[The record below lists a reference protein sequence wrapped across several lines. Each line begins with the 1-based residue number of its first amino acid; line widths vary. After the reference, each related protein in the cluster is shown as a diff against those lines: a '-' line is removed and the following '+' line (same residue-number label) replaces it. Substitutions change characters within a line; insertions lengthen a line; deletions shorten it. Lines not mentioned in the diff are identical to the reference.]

1 MPHTLSRKATGFCMT
16 PRAIR
21 SPARVVWFLAGAV
34 SALLAG
40 VGAPLSTRAAVLD
53 HATTNYLTHCGGCH
67 GIEGVSARTFV
78 PVLRDHV
85 GTFLCSAE
93 GRAYI
98 GRVPGVSMSL
108 IRDDQELADV
118 MNFVLFRLG
127 GASTPAGTKPFTAA
141 EIHVARAQPIA
152 STDLL
157 ALRAEVLARAAAQ
170 CPR

>member
-1 MPHTLSRKATGFCMT
+1 MLHTLFRNVVGFCA
-16 PRAIR
+16 PW
-21 SPARVVWFLAGAV
+21 PAGREMCLAGAV
-34 SALLAG
+34 SALWVVPPSMAG
-40 VGAPLSTRAAVLD
+40 AAVLD

-78 PVLRDHV
+78 PVLRNHV
-85 GTFLCSAE
+85 GTFACSAE

-118 MNFVLFRLG
+118 MNFVLFRMG
-127 GASTPAGTKPFTAA
+127 GASTPVKTKPFTAA
-141 EIHVARAQPIA
+141 EIHTLRAQPIA

>member
-1 MPHTLSRKATGFCMT
+1 MLHTLFRNVAGVRTL
-16 PRAIR
+16 R
-21 SPARVVWFLAGAV
+21 PARRMLCLAGAV
-34 SALLAG
+34 SAFLLWTDTAPTAG
-40 VGAPLSTRAAVLD
+40 AAMLD

-78 PVLRDHV
+78 PILRDHV
-85 GTFLCSAE
+85 GTFACSAE

-118 MNFVLFRLG
+118 MNFVLFRMG

-141 EIHVARAQPIA
+141 EIHTLRAQPIA

>member
-1 MPHTLSRKATGFCMT
+1 MAAAT
-16 PRAIR
+16 
-21 SPARVVWFLAGAV
+21 
-34 SALLAG
+34 
-40 VGAPLSTRAAVLD
+40 
-53 HATTNYLTHCGGCH
+53 